1 MASHQCFFKGINFVH
16 LKEAYKSLKG
26 MSRLFSII
34 VFVISSLVLLAT
46 LNSAAQQLYSKEDC
60 IKRSGFEY
68 GGIGGIYIA
77 SNSTA
82 DFYSGKP
89 ENENNVDYI
98 LNNSYWY
105 EEIRHLLDFYDTVF
119 VREYPEKMGYSPA
132 FSFGLFVKYDFNCRT
147 GIYAQFY
154 YAKLRANDVVTV
166 EVDPK
171 DYLTEP
177 DIRLCPIRGVEE
189 RNLLDLGITHSIG
202 MSKTARLTLGAGINM
217 NNTLVKE
224 SAIYLGGKKYNLMR
238 VYGNRPYIPNSNQ
251 QQYEIRQ
258 GGIGFGIF
266 GSVGARIEFSPVV
279 AIEPGFSTHFMKVN
293 LEQGSVFTPQMNFY
307 VKIIFRDLLNFNE

>member
-1 MASHQCFFKGINFVH
+1 MVIHQYVSFANRLKFHERKKDNLSCVH
-16 LKEAYKSLKG
+16 RQISVIVLL
-26 MSRLFSII
+26 SII
-34 VFVISSLVLLAT
+34 LLL
-46 LNSAAQQLYSKEDC
+46 LNDINANAQQLYSKEDC

-68 GGIGGIYIA
+68 GGMGGIYIA

-89 ENENNVDYI
+89 TNENNVDYI

-105 EEIRHLLDFYDTVF
+105 EEIRHLLDFYDTIF
-119 VREYPEKMGYSPA
+119 VREYPERMGYSPA

-154 YAKLRANDVVTV
+154 YAKLRANDVVTI

-171 DYLTEP
+171 EYLTEP

-202 MSKTARLTLGAGINM
+202 MNKTARLTLGAGINM

-224 SAIYLGGKKYNLMR
+224 SAIYIGEKKYNMMR
-238 VYGNRPYIPNSNQ
+238 VYGNRPYVPNSNQ

-258 GGIGFGIF
+258 GGIGFGVF

-279 AIEPGFSTHFMKVN
+279 AIEPGFTTHFITVN
-293 LEQGSVFTPQMNFY
+293 LKESAVFTPQMNFY
-307 VKIIFRDLLNFNE
+307 LKIIFRDLLNFNE

>member
-1 MASHQCFFKGINFVH
+1 
-16 LKEAYKSLKG
+16 
-26 MSRLFSII
+26 MSVGKFDFRLFSTHVYMCGCRIWLLNLFII
-34 VFVISSLVLLAT
+34 SAVLLIT
-46 LNSAAQQLYSKEDC
+46 FSSASAQELYTKDDC

-77 SNSTA
+77 NNGSA

-98 LNNSYWY
+98 FSNSHWY
-105 EEIRHLLDFYDTVF
+105 EEIRHLLNFYDTVF
-119 VREYPEKMGYSPA
+119 VREYPEKMGYSPS

-154 YAKLRANDVVTV
+154 YAKLRANDVVTI

-171 DYLTEP
+171 EYLTEP
-177 DIRLCPIRGVEE
+177 DIRLCPVRGVEE
-189 RNLLDLGITHSIG
+189 RNLLDLGISHAIG
-202 MSKTARLTLGAGINM
+202 LNKTARLVLGAGINM

-224 SAIYLGGKKYNLMR
+224 SAIYLGDKKYNMIR
-238 VYGNRPYIPNSNQ
+238 IYGNRPYIPNSNQ

-266 GSVGARIEFSPVV
+266 GSVGARIEFSPVI
-279 AIEPGFSTHFMKVN
+279 AIEPGFSTHYMMIN
-293 LEQGSVFTPQMNFY
+293 LEENAGFSPQINFY
-307 VKIIFRDLLNFNE
+307 VKIIFRDLLNFSE